1 MQRLQLHQQNPPRRS
16 DSQLCAATDVGSARL
31 LDTGLSIAQNGRKTA
46 ANGTIKEQDMSGITP
61 AELASRVGESIG
73 TSEWILVDQDMINKF
88 ADATGD
94 HQFIHVN
101 EEMAKMT
108 PFGGTI
114 AHGFL
119 TLSLFP
125 VMSAKSDCPK
135 VEGVKMGVNYGGN
148 KTRFLSPVRS
158 GKRVRGNFKL
168 LELVEKR
175 PGQWQQT
182 LEFSVEIEGEEKP
195 ALTAEWIS
203 QFFV

>member
-1 MQRLQLHQQNPPRRS
+1 M
-16 DSQLCAATDVGSARL
+16 A
-31 LDTGLSIAQNGRKTA
+31 SITA
-46 ANGTIKEQDMSGITP
+46 EEMKAK
-61 AELASRVGESIG
+61 VGETLG
-73 TSEWILVDQDMINKF
+73 TSEWVLVDQEMINKF

-94 HQFIHVN
+94 HQFIHIN

-125 VMSAKSDCPK
+125 VLMAKSDCPK
-135 VEGVKMGVNYGGN
+135 VTGVKMGVNYGGN
-148 KTRFLSPVRS
+148 KVRFLAPVRS
-158 GKRVRGNFKL
+158 GKRVRGHFKL
-168 LELVEKR
+168 LELDEKR

-195 ALTAEWIS
+195 ALMAEWIS